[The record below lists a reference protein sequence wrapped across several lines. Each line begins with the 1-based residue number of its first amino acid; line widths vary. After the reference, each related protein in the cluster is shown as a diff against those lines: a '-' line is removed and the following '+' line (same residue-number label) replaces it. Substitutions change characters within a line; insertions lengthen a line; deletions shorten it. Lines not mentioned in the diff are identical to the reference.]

1 MREILF
7 KAKRVDNGEW
17 IEGSL
22 IDLDIDSGYCYIVPP
37 YKKASILPIIFLIT
51 DRMKLVDPET
61 LCQFTGLYDKNGN
74 KIWKNDILMCHGNPK
89 DLVKVLFG
97 EFGVRNIETG
107 SIVDKVVGWHYEV
120 VPTDAISRCEPF
132 CWPMPLTEYYIDRC
146 EMEVVGNIFDNPE
159 LLQEESDE

>member
-7 KAKRVDNGEW
+7 KAKRIDNGEW
-17 IEGSL
+17 VEGYYL
-22 IDLDIDSGYCYIVPP
+22 RDQYHIGGKD
-37 YKKASILPIIFLIT
+37 IIFYRKDS
-51 DRMKLVDPET
+51 DRFTVYTNIIDIET
-61 LCQFTGLYDKNGN
+61 LCQFTGLCDKNGK
-74 KIWKNDILMCHGNPK
+74 KIWENDILMCHGNPK
-89 DLVKVLFG
+89 DLAKVLFG

-132 CWPMPLTEYYIDRC
+132 CWPMPLTKYYINRC

-159 LLQEESDE
+159 LLQEEHK

>member
-7 KAKRVDNGEW
+7 RGKRIDNGEW
-17 IEGSL
+17 VVGQ
-22 IDLDIDSGYCYIVPP
+22 YVNTCYPGNGKETGHFIVVYPNE
-37 YKKASILPIIFLIT
+37 YHEIYTS
-51 DRMKLVDPET
+51 T

>member
-7 KAKRVDNGEW
+7 KAKRKDNGEW

-37 YKKASILPIIFLIT
+37 YKKASILPINFLIT

-61 LCQFTGLYDKNGN
+61 LCQFAGRCDKNGN
-74 KIWKNDILMCHGNPK
+74 KIWKNDILMCHGNSE
-89 DLVKVLFG
+89 DLVKVAFG

-107 SIVDKVVGWHYEV
+107 SIVDKVIGWHYEV
-120 VPTDAISRCEPF
+120 IPTDAISKCEPF
-132 CWPMPLTEYYIDRC
+132 CWSMPLTEDYIDRC
-146 EMEVVGNIFDNPE
+146 EMEVFDNPE

>member
-1 MREILF
+1 MREILS
-7 KAKRVDNGEW
+7 KAKQIDNGEW

-61 LCQFTGLYDKNGN
+61 LCRFTGLCDKNGN

-89 DLVKVLFG
+89 DLVKAAFG

-132 CWPMPLTEYYIDRC
+132 CWPMPLTEYYINRC

-159 LLQEESDE
+159 LLQGSVK